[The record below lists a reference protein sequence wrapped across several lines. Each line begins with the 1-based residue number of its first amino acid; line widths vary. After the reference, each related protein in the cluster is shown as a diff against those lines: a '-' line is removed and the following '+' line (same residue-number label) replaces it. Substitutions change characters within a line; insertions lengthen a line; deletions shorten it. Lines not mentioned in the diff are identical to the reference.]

1 MSFLRAA
8 ARAALLDRQPV
19 RKKSL
24 GRPCLLGGGFGV
36 LVIAVLGASLVS
48 CAGSKSVPTFGQHQD
63 AYVTLPGQNS
73 VLYMQIN
80 SITGEITSI
89 GQTPQ
94 VLGTSPQGLALLG
107 KFLYVA
113 NSLANT
119 VSLFNI
125 AEDGSLSQK
134 AAPTPAGSSPHAAV
148 VDPSGQYL
156 LVTNS
161 GSGNY
166 GTVSVFSIDSGSGAL
181 TEVAGSPFYSNPD
194 PSDLVFAP
202 TGDLVYVSNPGVG
215 TVTAF
220 TFSTSTGALTPV
232 PGSPYYSGTGASGM
246 AIDSTGTH
254 LYVANSSAI
263 NNPPTSVGNLS
274 GFNINLT
281 QGPTYGSLSPIT
293 GSPFTQIG
301 GNGPTVLV
309 LSSNGILFATTSGS
323 NYSVWA
329 FSISSSTGA
338 LSPTINSPFSVASGN
353 LFALID
359 PLGGFFYIGS
369 PTGIQG
375 YTYDQNNGQP
385 TVITNSPFSTNGTT
399 PGKMVISP

>member
-1 MSFLRAA
+1 
-8 ARAALLDRQPV
+8 
-19 RKKSL
+19 
-24 GRPCLLGGGFGV
+24 
-36 LVIAVLGASLVS
+36 
-48 CAGSKSVPTFGQHQD
+48 
-63 AYVTLPGQNS
+63 
-73 VLYMQIN
+73 
-80 SITGEITSI
+80 
-89 GQTPQ
+89 
-94 VLGTSPQGLALLG
+94 
-107 KFLYVA
+107 
-113 NSLANT
+113 
-119 VSLFNI
+119 
-125 AEDGSLSQK
+125 
-134 AAPTPAGSSPHAAV
+134 
-148 VDPSGQYL
+148 
-156 LVTNS
+156 
-161 GSGNY
+161 
-166 GTVSVFSIDSGSGAL
+166 
-181 TEVAGSPFYSNPD
+181 
-194 PSDLVFAP
+194 
-202 TGDLVYVSNPGVG
+202 
-215 TVTAF
+215 
-220 TFSTSTGALTPV
+220 
-232 PGSPYYSGTGASGM
+232 M

-293 GSPFTQIG
+293 GSPFTQIA